1 MPRRASFLCMP
12 DDTLTRPMSDQ
23 PPPFDSK
30 AFLKTLTTLPGVYR
44 MLDAKGQVLYV
55 GKARNLNKRVS
66 SYFRGNPSSVKVRSL
81 AAQVRAVEITVT
93 HTEGEAL
100 ILESNLIKQ
109 FQPRYNVLLR
119 DDKSYP
125 YIHLSAGDFPRLSL
139 HRGAK
144 HVPGRYFG
152 PYPNARA
159 VYETLHL
166 MQKVFRLRQCED
178 SFFRNRSRP
187 CLQYQIK
194 RCTAPCTAL
203 IDREGY
209 QRDVHHAVLFLEG
222 KSHEVIDSL
231 VQRMEA
237 ASAELKFEEATV
249 YRDQIVQL
257 RQIQE
262 RQHVSGESGDL
273 DVVACAAREGAACV
287 QVLFFRDGRLLGNK
301 GFFPRLPADEEEDN
315 GQIVSAFLA
324 QYYLDKTPPAEILVD
339 QDLEDAAL
347 LAQVLQE
354 RAGRKVVISARV
366 RGERARWLELA
377 QQNAE
382 QALQSHLSSQAGM
395 QRRLQALQAALEL
408 DAMPTRLECMDVSHT
423 QGEATVASCVV
434 FTEAGP
440 LKTDYRRYN
449 IDGITP
455 GDDYA
460 ALRQALTRRYT
471 RLRTGEGK
479 LPDILLIDGGKG
491 QLAQARAVLTEL
503 QVTGVT
509 LIGVAK
515 GPERK
520 PGLELLY
527 RAESAQPLIL
537 AADSPALHLVQQIRD
552 EAHRFAITGHRRRR
566 AKART
571 TSTLESI
578 PGIGQKRRQALLK
591 QFGGLRQLSRA
602 GVEDIAGVAGISKDL
617 AQRIYDSFH
626 GGN

>member
-301 GFFPRLPADEEEDN
+301 GFFPRLPAEEEEDS

-347 LAQVLQE
+347 LAQVLQQ
-354 RAGRKVVISARV
+354 RAGHKVTISARV

>member
-1 MPRRASFLCMP
+1 
-12 DDTLTRPMSDQ
+12 
-23 PPPFDSK
+23 
-30 AFLKTLTTLPGVYR
+30 
-44 MLDAKGQVLYV
+44 
-55 GKARNLNKRVS
+55 
-66 SYFRGNPSSVKVRSL
+66 
-81 AAQVRAVEITVT
+81 
-93 HTEGEAL
+93 
-100 ILESNLIKQ
+100 
-109 FQPRYNVLLR
+109 
-119 DDKSYP
+119 
-125 YIHLSAGDFPRLSL
+125 
-139 HRGAK
+139 
-144 HVPGRYFG
+144 
-152 PYPNARA
+152 
-159 VYETLHL
+159 
-166 MQKVFRLRQCED
+166 
-178 SFFRNRSRP
+178 
-187 CLQYQIK
+187 
-194 RCTAPCTAL
+194 
-203 IDREGY
+203 
-209 QRDVHHAVLFLEG
+209 VLFLEG
-222 KSHEVIDSL
+222 KSSEVIDSL

-301 GFFPRLPADEEEDN
+301 GFFPRLPAEEDEDS

-347 LAQVLQE
+347 LAQVLQQ
-354 RAGRKVVISARV
+354 RAGHKVTISARV

-423 QGEATVASCVV
+423 QGEATVTSCVV

-449 IDGITP
+449 ISGITP

-471 RLRTGEGK
+471 RLRAEEGK

-491 QLAQARAVLTEL
+491 QLTQARAVLAEL

-527 RAESAQPLIL
+527 RAELAQPLIL

-552 EAHRFAITGHRRRR
+552 EAHRFAITGHRQRR

-626 GGN
+626 GGD